1 MSNGIIESQSLFYWK
16 TPCNR
21 KQFRLQGLPIK
32 VTILVLLENSLQQ
45 KMNHSNDQMIL
56 CHNPCFIGKLLAMK
70 YSRSRRGFRTEVT
83 ILVLLENSLQLN
95 ALIMLK
101 NKLKCHNPCFI
112 GKLLAMSV
120 LRDQNK
126 PNELSQSLFYW
137 KTPCNFYAR
146 YLLLGLKSVTILVLL
161 ENSLQ

>member
-1 MSNGIIESQSLFYWK
+1 MQFNIEFVFSMTVSVTILVLLENSLQSSYCSSVEVPKHLSQSLFYWK
-16 TPCNR
+16 TPCN
-21 KQFRLQGLPIK
+21 QG
-32 VTILVLLENSLQQ
+32 EFA
-45 KMNHSNDQMIL
+45 L
-56 CHNPCFIGKLLAMK
+56 CKSEEG
-70 YSRSRRGFRTEVT
+70 VT

-137 KTPCNFYAR
+137 KTPCNYR
-146 YLLLGLKSVTILVLL
+146 CGRVCL
-161 ENSLQ
+161 